1 MNALLPRS
9 LRALRA
15 LCETPRLAAMR
26 DPVTR
31 ERRAIAAV
39 MRRVLGDVAGRD
51 PSDLE
56 SVDPLAAQDVLRGL
70 GDPSLA
76 PEALGELYEQLLA
89 ASTPSAGERRR
100 GGRHYTP
107 RPLAREVVRRAL
119 APLLAARARD
129 DVRALRVC
137 DPAMGGGVFLLEALR
152 QLAEA
157 AGGDALA
164 EIARGCVFGLDLD
177 PLAVEI
183 ARVAVAREAA
193 LSPDDPRLVAALRE
207 GDGLRGPTSRGDP
220 RALPWTHLPQ
230 GFDAV
235 VGNPPWVSYAG
246 RAAQP
251 LDPPRRAWYA
261 RHYAS
266 FRGYRN
272 LQGLFVERATT
283 LGRPGARVALVLP
296 SSMAEL
302 AGYAPVRAVFD
313 RAARCDD
320 ELPDLGEESFDGVA
334 QPAMALLGTLR
345 DGALAQGADA
355 PWPLARP
362 DLDDEARRIL
372 RRFEGEPFPAET
384 FGERGVQTQR
394 GDARDLARAPDARRT
409 VALLEGK
416 NVGAFAR
423 RAPTLWCDPAS
434 LTPRHRDPAAWRAV
448 DLLIRQTARV
458 PLAARAHGGAFRNTL
473 LAGHGSDGFP
483 WGVIL
488 AWLNTSLVRWGHYH
502 RHRDARLGMPQVKVG
517 QLRALPAPPASARD
531 ALRAWGERLGE
542 RNDGITLDEQRAL
555 DDLAFDALGLTP
567 DERARVRR
575 DAARW

>member
-1 MNALLPRS
+1 MHALLPRC

-15 LCETPRLAAMR
+15 LCEASALAGVR
-26 DPVTR
+26 DPAMR
-31 ERRAIAAV
+31 ERRAIAAL

-51 PSDLE
+51 PADLA
-56 SVDPLAAQDVLRGL
+56 SIDPLAAQEVLRDL
-70 GDPSLA
+70 GDPSLT
-76 PEALGELYEQLLA
+76 PEALGEIYEQLLA

-107 RPLAREVVRRAL
+107 RPLARDVVRHAL
-119 APLLAARARD
+119 EPLLTTHD
-129 DVRALRVC
+129 PRALRVC

-157 AGGDALA
+157 AGGDALGD
-164 EIARGCVFGLDLD
+164 IARGCVFGLDLD

-183 ARVAVAREAA
+183 TRVAVAREAGI
-193 LSPDDPRLVAALRE
+193 SPDDPCLVAALRA
-207 GDGLRGPTSRGDP
+207 GDGLRGPTPRSDP
-220 RALPWTHLPQ
+220 RALPWTHLSQ
-230 GFDAV
+230 GFDVV

-251 LDPPRRAWYA
+251 LDRSRRAWYA

-283 LGRPGARVALVLP
+283 LGRPGARVGLVLP

-302 AGYAPVRAVFD
+302 AGYAPVREVFD

-320 ELPDLGEESFDGVA
+320 ALPDLGEESFDGVA
-334 QPAMALLGTLR
+334 QPAMALFGTLR
-345 DGALAQGADA
+345 DAPLATGSDA

-362 DLDDEARRIL
+362 DLDDEARAL
-372 RRFEGEPFPAET
+372 LKKFEGEPFPPET

-394 GDARDLARAPDARRT
+394 DDARDLARAPDARRT
-409 VALLEGK
+409 LALREGK

-423 RAPTLWCDPAS
+423 RDPVLWCDPAR

-448 DLLIRQTARV
+448 DVLIRQTARV
-458 PLAARAHGGAFRNTL
+458 PLAARGDGGAFRNTL
-473 LAGHGSDGFP
+473 LAGYGSEEVP

-488 AWLNTSLVRWGHYH
+488 AWLNSAMVRWGHYH

-517 QLRALPAPPASARD
+517 QLRALPAPPVGVRE
-531 ALRAWGERLGE
+531 ALRAWGERLGT
-542 RNDGITLDEQRAL
+542 RNDGITPDEQRAL
-555 DDLAFDALGLTP
+555 DDLVFDALGLTP

-575 DAARW
+575 DAARWG

>member
-1 MNALLPRS
+1 MRALLPRC
-9 LRALRA
+9 LHALRA
-15 LCETPRLAAMR
+15 LCEAPPLAGVR
-26 DPVTR
+26 DPVMR
-31 ERRAIAAV
+31 ERRAIDAV
-39 MRRVLGDVAGRD
+39 MRRVLCDVAGRD
-51 PSDLE
+51 PAGLAAM
-56 SVDPLAAQDVLRGL
+56 DPLAAQEVLRGL
-70 GDPSLA
+70 GDPSVA

-89 ASTPSAGERRR
+89 ASTSSAGERRR

-119 APLLAARARD
+119 APLLSDRARD

-152 QLAEA
+152 QLGEA
-157 AGGDALA
+157 AGGDLPAV
-164 EIARGCVFGLDLD
+164 ARGCVFGLDLD
-177 PLAVEI
+177 PVAVAI
-183 ARVAVAREAA
+183 ARVAVAREAGLA
-193 LSPDDPRLVAALRE
+193 PDDPHLLTALRE
-207 GDGLRGPTSRGDP
+207 GDGLRGPTPRGDP
-220 RALPWTHLPQ
+220 RALPWTHLAQ

-251 LDPPRRAWYA
+251 LDRPRRAWYA

-302 AGYAPVRAVFD
+302 DGYAPVREVFD
-313 RAARCDD
+313 RAARCDAA
-320 ELPDLGEESFDGVA
+320 LPDLGEESFEAVA

-345 DGALAQGADA
+345 DAPLPAGSAA

-362 DLDDEARRIL
+362 DLDDEARAIL
-372 RRFEGEPFPAET
+372 KKFEGEPFPPGT
-384 FGERGVQTQR
+384 FGERGVQTAR
-394 GDARDLARAPDARRT
+394 GDVHDLAPAPDARRT
-409 VALLEGK
+409 LALREGK

-423 RAPTLWCDPAS
+423 RAPARWCDPAR
-434 LTPRHRDPAAWRAV
+434 LTPRHRDPEGWRGV
-448 DLLIRQTARV
+448 DVLIRQTARV
-458 PLAARAHGGAFRNTL
+458 PLAARSDGGAFRNTL
-473 LAGHGSDGFP
+473 LAGFGSEGFP
-483 WGVIL
+483 WGVVL

-517 QLRALPAPPASARD
+517 QLRAIPAPPAGVRD
-531 ALRAWGERLGE
+531 ALRDWGERLGS
-542 RNDGITLDEQRAL
+542 RNDGITPDEQRAL
-555 DDLAFDALGLTP
+555 DELAFDALGLTP
-567 DERARVRR
+567 EERARVRR
-575 DAARW
+575 DAARWG